1 MKYLLSVLFLLC
13 IVGWGPFSSVS
24 ISSNAWIDNETRLI
38 EAHADNL
45 DTDVLKI
52 GLKAYLK
59 AEQEG
64 LDRKELLTIIDYTK
78 PSSEKR
84 LWVIDLKHTHILF
97 NTWVTHGQNSGTLN
111 SSSFSNKTNS
121 LKSSLGVFV
130 TDNAYFSDHVGYAL
144 RVRGLERG
152 INDNAYKRGVLIHG
166 AWYASA
172 DIAKRGALGR
182 SWGCMAVSKNISRP
196 LIDTIKNNT
205 LVVAYYPDRNWLK
218 TSSFL
223 NNVTT

>member
-1 MKYLLSVLFLLC
+1 MKYLVSILFLLC
-13 IVGWGPFSSVS
+13 LVGWGPFSFPSV
-24 ISSNAWIDNETRLI
+24 SSNAWIDNEARVI
-38 EAHADNL
+38 ESHADNM
-45 DTDVLKI
+45 DSRVLKI

-64 LDRKELLTIIDYTK
+64 LDRKELLTIIDYSK

-84 LWVIDLKHTHILF
+84 LWVIDLKHNDVLF
-97 NTWVTHGQNSGTLN
+97 NTWVTHGQNSGKLN
-111 SSSFSNKTNS
+111 SSSFSNDRNS

-144 RVRGLERG
+144 RVTGLEKG

-166 AWYASA
+166 AWYASGDLA
-172 DIAKRGALGR
+172 RRGALGR
-182 SWGCMAVSKNISRP
+182 SWGCMAVNKQISRP

-205 LVVAYYPDRNWLK
+205 LVVAYYPDRRWLE

-223 NNVTT
+223 M